1 MASSESI
8 VTLKLYRLHPMI
20 EAYDRAET
28 IVNLYIRQPKY
39 AQRILRRP
47 MRLLMVAAL
56 FVSVMFV
63 TFLTP
68 PVIAGT
74 ASEYFQQTG
83 QTVSDPFLRYWRAN
97 GGLRIFGYPISP
109 ARYELDPGT
118 GKALFIQWF
127 ERARFEQHLEWAG
140 TGQEIQLSLLGRQF
154 TQERQHQPEFQP
166 IAPFASTA
174 DIRFFAETGHSLS
187 VGFKQFWEQHGSL
200 PNFGY
205 PISEAFPAQ
214 NPINGQWY
222 SVQYFERARF
232 EYHPY
237 NSPDYQI
244 ELGLLGRQLIQT
256 ARPVAPGPRQTVKI
270 YLIDPSVSFD
280 VARGTG
286 LVPIEVQITPTKR
299 VLRAAIETLLSL
311 PKNKRADGL
320 INALAD
326 SQLRVDNV
334 TLVAGK
340 ATIALSGRLNIAG
353 VGGEAYATAQLQ
365 ATARQFPTVKQV
377 TILINGCPLPIG
389 ESGSGCA
396 NRS

>member
-1 MASSESI
+1 
-8 VTLKLYRLHPMI
+8 MI
-20 EAYDRAET
+20 ELYDRGET

-56 FVSVMFV
+56 FVSVMLA

-74 ASEYFQQTG
+74 ANQYFPQTG
-83 QTVSDPFLRYWRAN
+83 QTVSDPFLSYWRAN

-118 GKALFIQWF
+118 GKALFVQWF
-127 ERARFEQHLEWAG
+127 ERARLEQHLEWAG
-140 TGQEIQLSLLGRQF
+140 TRQEIQLSLLGRQF
-154 TQERQHQPEFQP
+154 TQERQHLPEFKA

-174 DIRFFAETGHSLS
+174 DTWFFSETGHSLS
-187 VGFKQFWEQHGSL
+187 VGFKQFWEQHGGL
-200 PNFGY
+200 PIFGY

-237 NSPDYQI
+237 NAPDYQI
-244 ELGLLGRQLIQT
+244 ELGVLGRQLIQT

-270 YLIDPSVSFD
+270 YLIDPSVPFD
-280 VARGTG
+280 VARGMG
-286 LVPIEVQITPTKR
+286 LVPIEVQIAPTKR

-326 SQLRVDNV
+326 SHLRVNDV
-334 TLVAGK
+334 TLVRGK
-340 ATIALSGRLNIAG
+340 ATLALSGQFKVAG
-353 VGGEAYATAQLQ
+353 VGAEAYTIAQLR
-365 ATARQFPTVKQV
+365 ATARQFPTVKDV
-377 TILINGCPLPIG
+377 VILVNGCPLPVG
-389 ESGSGCA
+389 ETSGCT
-396 NRS
+396 NLS

>member
-1 MASSESI
+1 
-8 VTLKLYRLHPMI
+8 MI
-20 EAYDRAET
+20 ETYDRAET

-39 AQRILRRP
+39 AQRILRRS
-47 MRLLMVAAL
+47 MRLLMVAVL
-56 FVSVMFV
+56 FVSVLFA

-74 ASEYFQQTG
+74 ANQYFPQTG
-83 QTVSDPFLRYWRAN
+83 QRVSDLFLSYWRAN

-174 DIRFFAETGHSLS
+174 DTRFFSETGHSLS
-187 VGFKQFWEQHGSL
+187 VGFKQFWEQHGGL
-200 PNFGY
+200 PIFGY

-214 NPINGQWY
+214 NPIDGQWY

-237 NSPDYQI
+237 NSPEYQV

-256 ARPVAPGPRQTVKI
+256 ARPVAPGSHQTVKI
-270 YLIDPSVSFD
+270 YLIDPSVPFD

-286 LVPIEVQITPTKR
+286 LIPIEVQITPTKR

-311 PKNKRADGL
+311 AKTKRADGL

-326 SQLRVDNV
+326 SHLRVNDV
-334 TLVAGK
+334 TLVRGK
-340 ATIALSGRLNIAG
+340 ATLALFGRFKVAG
-353 VGGEAYATAQLQ
+353 VGAEAYAIAQLR
-365 ATARQFPTVKQV
+365 ATARQFPTVKDV
-377 TILINGCPLPIG
+377 VILVNGCPLPVG
-389 ESGSGCA
+389 GTSGCT
-396 NRS
+396 NLS